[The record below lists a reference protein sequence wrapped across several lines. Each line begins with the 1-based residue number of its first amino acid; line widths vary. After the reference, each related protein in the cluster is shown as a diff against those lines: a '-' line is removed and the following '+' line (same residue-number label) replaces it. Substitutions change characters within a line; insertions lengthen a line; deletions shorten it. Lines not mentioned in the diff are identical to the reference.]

1 MANDEAVLCFTFE
14 GQEIPALPG
23 QSVAAALLAA
33 GERELRR
40 DEFGVSKGLF
50 CGIGHCWECRC
61 EIDGVANV
69 RACMTTVKSAMVVRR
84 QEEVG

>member
-1 MANDEAVLCFTFE
+1 MVSFTFE
-14 GQEIPALPG
+14 GREIRAHPG

-33 GERELRR
+33 GEQELRR
-40 DEFGVSKGLF
+40 DEFGESKGFF

-69 RACMTTVKSAMVVRR
+69 RACMTTVKSEMVVCR
-84 QEEVG
+84 QEGVG

>member
-1 MANDEAVLCFTFE
+1 MENDDALVRFFFE
-14 GQEIPALPG
+14 GREIRARPG

-40 DEFGVSKGLF
+40 DEFGESKGLF

-61 EIDGVANV
+61 EIDGVTNV

-84 QEEVG
+84 QVGVG

>member
-1 MANDEAVLCFTFE
+1 MANDKALVCFTFD
-14 GQEIPALPG
+14 GREIRAHSG

-33 GERELRR
+33 GERDLRR
-40 DEFGVSKGLF
+40 DEFGESKGLF

-69 RACMTTVKSAMVVRR
+69 RACMTTVISGMVVHR
-84 QEEVG
+84 QVGVG